1 MWNEAGDAIRLPE
14 GFPESDKYNE
24 LHKHRVKPQPC
35 QRIPYQKNVTP
46 IASLWNSNMLIEDK
60 HLTSLWLWPGSL
72 IKNGVSGLYA
82 LGFFN
87 VQKSGVAGNQHNGC
101 TGVFV
106 SAKSQEKYPNNIVY
120 DSQDIWFVD
129 YYVTNKKKKLLS
141 ISALQGEPFGLFV
154 GPSLS
159 DVYITEAE
167 KTISRQQNKDKI
179 LYRFRL
185 YPVDCVH
192 VLSINSITPHIRAY
206 ALNFTRKK
214 ARKLHTQYHSTTKK
228 IIN

>member
-1 MWNEAGDAIRLPE
+1 
-14 GFPESDKYNE
+14 
-24 LHKHRVKPQPC
+24 
-35 QRIPYQKNVTP
+35 
-46 IASLWNSNMLIEDK
+46 
-60 HLTSLWLWPGSL
+60 
-72 IKNGVSGLYA
+72 
-82 LGFFN
+82 
-87 VQKSGVAGNQHNGC
+87 
-101 TGVFV
+101 V

-159 DVYITEAE
+159 GAWTRVSHANHTLYLADVYITEAE